1 MEHSKILKRA
11 WDILWRYKALWV
23 FGILV
28 ALATAGGSSGGG
40 GSRYSF
46 GREDFSGRFQMPD
59 IDPAMVSTLIAVG
72 IGVAVFLFILFVA
85 IAIARYVAEVALIR
99 MVNDYEDT
107 GERHTVRQGFRI
119 GWSRSAWRLFLIDL
133 AVDLPAALA
142 FLLVFALAFSP
153 LLLLLAENDVA
164 SALGVVFTIGLFF
177 LAIFLAILAYVAL
190 SVLKHF
196 ARRVC
201 ALEKRGVIES
211 IREGYAIV
219 RRNLKDIGLMWLIL
233 AGVQITWS
241 LVLIPVAFLLIA
253 LAAAVGGG
261 LGLAA
266 YGIAGAGDTSW
277 LPAVL
282 VGVPIF
288 ILLVTLPFAFLS
300 GLMQTFTSSTWTLAY
315 REVRAMQRL
324 EPKSPEPNVL
334 DLGGGPLD
342 FGPPAA

>member
-1 MEHSKILKRA
+1 MEHSRILKRA

-28 ALATAGGSSGGG
+28 ALATAGGSSGGS

-46 GREDFSGRFQMPD
+46 GSDDFSGRFQMPD
-59 IDPAMVSTLIAVG
+59 IDPATVSTLIAVG
-72 IGVAVFLFILFVA
+72 IGVAVFLFLLFVA

-107 GERHTVRQGFRI
+107 GEKRTVRQGFRM

-133 AVDLPAALA
+133 AIYLPAALA
-142 FLLVFALAFSP
+142 FVLVFALALSP
-153 LLLLLAENDVA
+153 LLLLLTENDAA
-164 SALGVVFTIGLFF
+164 SVLGVVVTIGLFF
-177 LAIFLAILAYVAL
+177 LAIFLAILAHVVL
-190 SVLKHF
+190 SVLNHF

-201 ALEKRGVIES
+201 TLEKRGVTES
-211 IREGYAIV
+211 IRQGYAIV
-219 RRNLKDIGLMWLIL
+219 RRNLKDVGLMWLLL
-233 AGVQITWS
+233 AGVQIAWS

-266 YGIAGAGDTSW
+266 YGIAGGGDTSW

-282 VGVPIF
+282 VGAPIF
-288 ILLVTLPFAFLS
+288 MLLVTLPFAFLS
-300 GLMQTFTSSTWTLAY
+300 GLMQTFTSSTWTLSY
-315 REVRAMQRL
+315 REVRTVERL
-324 EPKSPEPNVL
+324 EPSAPEPNVL

-342 FGPPAA
+342 FGSPAA